1 MSTLAQTG
9 PSLARL
15 TLLHARYQ
23 FIETI
28 RVPMAVI
35 GTLVFPA
42 LALVFFVVP
51 QRAVAENPV
60 YATQAVI
67 SLAVFAVM
75 VNALFGFGLAIAES
89 RGKPW
94 DPYLRT
100 LPAPGPARVLALMLS
115 TGTLGLLA
123 VIPVIAVG
131 GLLTAAEAS
140 PARIVAG
147 FIALAIAAIPFM
159 LIGIAIGY
167 AMSFTVAMAVIQIA
181 MFALAFIGGLFLPPL
196 LFPQWL
202 DVISRFTPARQAR
215 ELVIW
220 AVEGGTLQWWVWV
233 GIIAWTA
240 VSLALALV
248 LFRRDEGRRYH

>member
-15 TLLHARYQ
+15 TLLHTRYQ

-51 QRAVAENPV
+51 QRAV
-60 YATQAVI
+60 
-67 SLAVFAVM
+67 M

-100 LPAPGPARVLALMLS
+100 LPAPGLARVLALMLS

-123 VIPVIAVG
+123 VIPVIV
-131 GLLTAAEAS
+131 AAPS
-140 PARIVAG
+140 GPAPR
-147 FIALAIAAIPFM
+147 
-159 LIGIAIGY
+159 
-167 AMSFTVAMAVIQIA
+167 
-181 MFALAFIGGLFLPPL
+181 PL
-196 LFPQWL
+196 
-202 DVISRFTPARQAR
+202 
-215 ELVIW
+215 
-220 AVEGGTLQWWVWV
+220 
-233 GIIAWTA
+233 
-240 VSLALALV
+240 
-248 LFRRDEGRRYH
+248 RD